1 MNKLEERFQE
11 VIGESD
17 LHLPPWISENPS
29 VDYPIEEAE
38 VVSKCATIT
47 KEIAI
52 GFVKWC
58 DEQIIIHNVTGTFN
72 PPAIEPTYEQL
83 FEMYLETLDKG

>member
-52 GFVKWC
+52 GFVEWC
-58 DEQIIIHNVTGTFN
+58 DKQIININEDGKL
-72 PPAIEPTYEQL
+72 EPTYDHL
-83 FEMYLETLDKG
+83 FEMYLETLK

>member
-38 VVSKCATIT
+38 VVSRCATIT

-52 GFVKWC
+52 GFLDWVKGNY
-58 DEQIIIHNVTGTFN
+58 E
-72 PPAIEPTYEQL
+72 PAITGWWSLNDKMIYKSEQL
-83 FEMYLETLDKG
+83 FEMYLETLK